1 MDYLKALVCRKLGRH
16 CFSLGTAI
24 AAVGILAACA
34 APSGISEFAAND
46 CKQISKRA
54 EAKINWARVPEIE
67 IRIRDGEYSP
77 MVTRLQQGRPYVLR
91 IRNRD
96 DSLRVFRARDFFN
109 KNAVIA
115 AGVEGE
121 RAQETCFVSVSI
133 PSRQSA
139 EIRMVAITDGTFEF
153 EDNIVL
159 LPFVFSAG
167 PSGAIVIEER
177 RETAGISN

>member
-1 MDYLKALVCRKLGRH
+1 MEKMKALVCRKLGRH
-16 CFSLGTAI
+16 VVSLGTAF
-24 AAVGILAACA
+24 AAVAFLAACA
-34 APSGISEFAAND
+34 GPSGVTDFAAIG

-96 DSLRVFRARDFFN
+96 DSLRVFRARDFF
-109 KNAVIA
+109 KENAVIA
-115 AGVEGE
+115 AGVEGQ
-121 RAQETCFVSVSI
+121 RAEETCFVSVSI

-153 EDNIVL
+153 EDNLVL
-159 LPFVFSAG
+159 LPFVLSAG

-177 RETAGISN
+177 RETAGLSN